1 MECKICEFVL
11 PFGWWI
17 FFFPLML
24 MNLQNHDLMHL
35 IVAFGF
41 MQPPKNSLDIFTPTW
56 FTSSTFLDKDDHR
69 KFVAGTNF
77 HQVNFNSITCYALY
91 QKISLCASG
100 GFKKT
105 NFFLLVFVVETFVL
119 ERLRLLAL
127 LY

>member
-1 MECKICEFVL
+1 MNLWDLESITKIWSARSVSLFFL
-11 PFGWWI
+11 SDDG
-17 FFFPLML
+17 FFFSLTL

-77 HQVNFNSITCYALY
+77 HQVNFNSITCYA
-91 QKISLCASG
+91 S
-100 GFKKT
+100 T
-105 NFFLLVFVVETFVL
+105 
-119 ERLRLLAL
+119 RR
-127 LY
+127 